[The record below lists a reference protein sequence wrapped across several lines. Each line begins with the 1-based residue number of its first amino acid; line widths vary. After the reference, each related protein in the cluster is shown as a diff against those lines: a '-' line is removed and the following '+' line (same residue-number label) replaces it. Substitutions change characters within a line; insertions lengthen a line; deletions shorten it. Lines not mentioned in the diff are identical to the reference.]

1 MTSGISISPRG
12 VYHPRQPLC
21 MLWALA
27 GCALDLLISF
37 SYSEHAAS
45 KSDKYDKMVTLSIC
59 WYPCPQAGH
68 VSLGGNCDSR
78 NPEQSE
84 RALNYKLDAI

>member
-1 MTSGISISPRG
+1 MTSGIGISPRG
-12 VYHPRQPLC
+12 LYHPRQPLC
-21 MLWALA
+21 MQWALA

-68 VSLGGNCDSR
+68 VISLGGNWDSR

-84 RALNYKLDAI
+84 RELNYR

>member
-1 MTSGISISPRG
+1 
-12 VYHPRQPLC
+12 

-27 GCALDLLISF
+27 GFALDLLISF

-68 VSLGGNCDSR
+68 VVSQGEIQTLGIQKREKED
-78 NPEQSE
+78 
-84 RALNYKLDAI
+84 